1 MAGTEYT
8 VEKLLVDDYNDG
20 DVNDNDGDDGD
31 DDDTV
36 NADVV

>member
-1 MAGTEYT
+1 M
-8 VEKLLVDDYNDG
+8 EKLLVDDYNDG
-20 DVNDNDGDDGD
+20 DVNDNDGDGGD